1 MALSD
6 RLIKVQHGSF
16 SLAVE
21 NHRSRIA
28 DFIGPFRFGSPSLLA
43 TPVAA
48 LTGALHLKHRFEK
61 FVSVDRS
68 GTTSQHQDA
77 ASVVKNS

>member
-48 LTGALHLKHRFEK
+48 LTGALHLKHRFENLSRLIG
-61 FVSVDRS
+61 VAPLRNIRTPPV
-68 GTTSQHQDA
+68 
-77 ASVVKNS
+77 